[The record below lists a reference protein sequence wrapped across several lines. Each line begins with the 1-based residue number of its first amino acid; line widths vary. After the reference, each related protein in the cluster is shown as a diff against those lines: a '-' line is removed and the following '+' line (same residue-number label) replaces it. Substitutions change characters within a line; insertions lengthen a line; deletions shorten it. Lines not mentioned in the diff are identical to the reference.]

1 VIAGR
6 SEVVE
11 AAAAVLLSGARLDT
25 GTLSARLGISR
36 ATLFRRVGNREVLL
50 AEALWWL
57 GDSTLREAERRY
69 DGGSLRAEPGRL
81 RCLTVM
87 EEFRR
92 MVATSVPI
100 RSLLADEPALGI
112 RLLTD
117 PRGRVQPRLVE
128 AHARLI
134 GRDLEA
140 HGLEPRVP
148 LPVLCFGLVR
158 LGESF
163 LYSDVLAAR
172 EVDLAAATTVLDA
185 LVASLLVPPA
195 HG

>member
-1 VIAGR
+1 VVAER
-6 SEVVE
+6 DEVVR
-11 AAAAVLLSGARLDT
+11 AAADVLLSGARLDT

-57 GDSTLREAERRY
+57 GDHTLREVERRY
-69 DGGSLRAEPGRL
+69 DDGELPAERDRL
-81 RCLTVM
+81 RCLVVM
-87 EEFRR
+87 QEFRR
-92 MVATSVPI
+92 LVATSVPI

-128 AHARLI
+128 AHTRLI
-134 GRDLEA
+134 GRDLEVHA
-140 HGLEPRVP
+140 LEPRVP

-163 LYSDVLAAR
+163 LYADVLAAR
-172 EVDLAAATTVLDA
+172 EVDLPAATTVLDA
-185 LVASLLVPPA
+185 LVTSLLVPPA
-195 HG
+195 GD